1 MKINEIIEDVT
12 KLSPGYKLDK
22 LPHEEVEA
30 AIHRWVNQDD
40 PSS

>member
-30 AIHRWVNQDD
+30 PNTIMGKSR
-40 PSS
+40 